1 MSRFLHQKNK
11 NILIFFALFIA
22 ATVLNPLHARNTNSY
37 ILPFV
42 VLATTSYYCQLHL
55 LSYAEHR

>member
-1 MSRFLHQKNK
+1 LHQKNK